1 MSRFLLLPLLLPAC
15 APGVLDAPVG
25 EGTEIGEEGGGDEC
39 HETRSVLSGPDEVP
53 PRFER
58 TVRELVDPWVGGFSS
73 EEALLFLEPDFT
85 QPVLV
90 ERDADDLAMAADCVD
105 AVLVPVTL
113 SFVADGV
120 TLSTPAG
127 EIEAG
132 LYGNPGLSSVV
143 TVLDSDAGTSG
154 FSEDGVVT
162 VPGDPGEAALEVGPE
177 TFDPSR
183 MALVEVG
190 IFGTAE
196 DPGWSL
202 VLLWRGWSTAED
214 SEPQGTPKLEAAWNG
229 RVEPD

>member
-1 MSRFLLLPLLLPAC
+1 MN
-15 APGVLDAPVG
+15 
-25 EGTEIGEEGGGDEC
+25 T
-39 HETRSVLSGPDEVP
+39 ETRRVLSGPDEVP

-73 EEALLFLEPDFT
+73 EEALHFLEPDFT

-127 EIEAG
+127 DIEAG

-154 FSEDGVVT
+154 FSEDGVVM
-162 VPGDPGEAALEVGPE
+162 VPVDPGEALEVGPE